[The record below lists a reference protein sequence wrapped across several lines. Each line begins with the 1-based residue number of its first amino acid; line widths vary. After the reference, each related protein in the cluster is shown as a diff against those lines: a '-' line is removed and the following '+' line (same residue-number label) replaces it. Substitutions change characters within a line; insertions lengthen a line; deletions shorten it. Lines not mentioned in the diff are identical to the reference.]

1 MVAPDLNVPSF
12 GQLEL
17 GAMVNT
23 ALCEARQQL
32 PAVVVG
38 SSLGAIVALECARQG
53 LGAPLVLVAPALG
66 FSERWTEKLPA
77 GDPVTF
83 FHHGEGRDASIH
95 RAFFEGMASSEADR
109 SPPPQQVIVLMG
121 SRDESVP
128 PELVRR
134 TWRQWEE
141 SGRLASG
148 SRYAE
153 IPEGDHGLVHS
164 VPRIAAEVLA
174 VVGPRDARD

>member
-1 MVAPDLNVPSF
+1 MV
-12 GQLEL
+12 E
-17 GAMVNT
+17 T
-23 ALCEARQQL
+23 AVQEAREHG
-32 PAVVVG
+32 PSAVVG
-38 SSLGAIVALECARQG
+38 SSLGAIVALEGARRG
-53 LGAPLVLVAPALG
+53 ITVPLVLVAPALG

-95 RAFFEGMASSEADR
+95 RAFFEAMASSEADR
-109 SPPPQQVIVLMG
+109 SPPPQPVIVLMG

-128 PELVRR
+128 PELVRQ
-134 TWRQWEE
+134 TWRRWEQ
-141 SGRLASG
+141 SGRLAVG

-153 IPEGDHGLVHS
+153 ILDGDHGLVES